1 MIFVQTGYDI
11 YPDRICI
18 LSRQY
23 MYSVQTWNIICLH
36 RILHMARQEMTF
48 PQTGYYIFPDMI
60 WHCPDRLIY
69 MQTRYYIC
77 PNRVWYLS
85 RHYMVFGY
93 DISQER
99 ILGYD
104 NYPYRIWYLSRHDM
118 IFVQTWYNM
127 IFVKNNILTMC
138 IWPAL
143 SYPSKVEY
151 FQSLSGSVG
160 QVGGQPNR
168 IRIRWTGTG
177 TGTAFEKSLKK
188 VFFSQFSYF
197 ILLYFSDCYICVFY
211 E

>member
-1 MIFVQTGYDI
+1 MTLSRQVNIYADKILHLSKQSMIFVQTLYGI
-11 YPDRICI
+11 
-18 LSRQY
+18 
-23 MYSVQTWNIICLH
+23 W
-36 RILHMARQEMTF
+36 
-48 PQTGYYIFPDMI
+48 I
-60 WHCPDRLIY
+60 WHF
-69 MQTRYYIC
+69 
-77 PNRVWYLS
+77 S
-85 RHYMVFGY
+85 RK
-93 DISQER
+93 DI
-99 ILGYD
+99 
-104 NYPYRIWYLSRHDM
+104 RIWQLSISDM